1 MLGASLL
8 DGVPKELM
16 EVIDPHWG
24 QFPPQV
30 IPLGSYRGYRS
41 SLGIVFTPGNF
52 L

>member
-30 IPLGSYRGYRS
+30 N
-41 SLGIVFTPGNF
+41 SLRTLWRLKVTK
-52 L
+52 